1 MTELSILV
9 WLIAVADT
17 DARTLRIP
25 NRLVWPG
32 IWAVAVVGVVH
43 PEPAVAAVV
52 AAAPYALCF
61 GRRWCGGGDVK
72 LAAVCGGLTLRW
84 DAALLMVA
92 VAASLSLGISAYRAV
107 TRRDTAAHAHG
118 PVLVAATVV
127 VAGLL

>member
-1 MTELSILV
+1 MAEITILL
-9 WLIAVADT
+9 WLIAIAVT
-17 DARTLRIP
+17 DVRTLRIP

-32 IWAVAVVGVVH
+32 VWAVTALGVVH
-43 PEPAVAAVV
+43 PEPALAALVAAT
-52 AAAPYALCF
+52 PYALCF

-92 VAASLSLGISAYRAV
+92 VAATLSLGVVAYGAV
-107 TRRDTAAHAHG
+107 TRRDTTVHAHG
-118 PVLVAATVV
+118 PVLVSATVV